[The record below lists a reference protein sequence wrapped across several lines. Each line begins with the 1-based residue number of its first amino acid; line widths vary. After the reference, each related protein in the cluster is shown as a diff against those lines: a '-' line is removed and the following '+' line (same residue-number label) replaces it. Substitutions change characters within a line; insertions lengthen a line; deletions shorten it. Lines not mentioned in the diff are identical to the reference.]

1 MKTQCTKRRMKIK
14 RLRRRSVEADFEG
27 GQMTSDAGALLLGK
41 VDERLNLL
49 GRFASCFTDYRAPK
63 LTEHSVAD
71 LVRQRVFAL
80 ALGYEDLN
88 DHDELSRDPLLATVV
103 GKADPTGQSRHRKRD
118 KGRAL
123 AGKSTLNRV
132 ELTGE
137 QVGPAS
143 RYHKV
148 TLDFAGVRRLFPELF
163 MDAYAT
169 PPELIVL
176 DFDPTDDP
184 LHGNQ
189 EGRFFHGYYKEYCYL
204 PMYVFCGEHL
214 LAAELRTADVD
225 PAAATIEILEPL
237 VKQIRARWPNVTIIL
252 RGDSGFARD
261 QTMAWCEDNT
271 VHYVLGLAKN
281 ARLTAIIQE
290 ELAQAKAG
298 FEQTGQATRVFKDFR
313 YRTKDSW
320 TRERRVV
327 GKAEHLKDG
336 ANPRFVV
343 TSLSARE
350 YDARALYEDLYCA
363 RGEMENRIKEQQLCL
378 FADRTSTATMR
389 GNQIRLWFSSMGY
402 TVVAALRRLG
412 LAGTKLARARCD
424 TIRLKLL
431 KIGAAI
437 RVSVRR
443 IWISMASSFP
453 LQDMFVAVLRRLESL
468 PLRR

>member
-1 MKTQCTKRRMKIK
+1 MNTHCTKRRMKIK
-14 RLRRRSVEADFEG
+14 RLGRRNVQADFDG

-41 VDERLNLL
+41 VDERLGLL
-49 GRFASCFTDYRAPK
+49 GRFASCFTDHRNPK
-63 LTEHSVAD
+63 FTEHSVPE
-71 LVRQRVFAL
+71 LVRQRIFAL
-80 ALGYEDLN
+80 SLGYEDLN

-118 KGRAL
+118 KGRPL

-148 TLDFAGVRRLFPELF
+148 ALDFGAAKRLFPELF
-163 MDAYAT
+163 LDAHET

-176 DFDPTDDP
+176 DFDATNDP

-189 EGRFFHGYYKEYCYL
+189 EGRFFQGYYKQYCYL
-204 PMYVFCGEHL
+204 PMYVFCGDHL
-214 LAAELRTADVD
+214 LAAELRTANVD
-225 PAAATIEILEPL
+225 PAAGTIDILEPL
-237 VKQIRARWPNVTIIL
+237 VKQIRARWPNMTIIL

-261 QTMAWCEDNT
+261 ATMAWCEDNS
-271 VHYVLGLAKN
+271 VHYVLGLPKN
-281 ARLTAIIQE
+281 ARLTTAIEE
-290 ELAQAKAG
+290 ELVQAKTG
-298 FEQTGQATRVFKDFR
+298 FQQTGQATRVFKDFR
-313 YRTKDSW
+313 YRTRDSW
-320 TRERRVV
+320 TCQRRVV
-327 GKAEHLKDG
+327 GKAEHLADG

-343 TSLSARE
+343 TSLSARQ

-389 GNQIRLWFSSMGY
+389 GNQIRLWFSSMAY
-402 TVVAALRRLG
+402 TLLAALRRLG

-431 KIGAAI
+431 KIGASI

-453 LQDMFVAVLRRLESL
+453 LQDMFVDVLRRLESL
-468 PLRR
+468 PLRC